1 VKNRTKNPYVPSER
15 QETIRQQ
22 LIAILENHTA
32 SIKELSGDVGVSI
45 KELYGHLEHI
55 QKTFNQGEQRLVTT
69 PAECRKCGFIFRKRD
84 RLTKPGKCP
93 VCRAESIREPF
104 FSIKIGHAK

>member
-1 VKNRTKNPYVPSER
+1 MKNRNKNPFVPSER

-22 LIAILENHTA
+22 LIAILENHTV
-32 SIKELSGDVGVSI
+32 SIKELSAEVGVST
-45 KELYGHLEHI
+45 KDLYGHLEHI
-55 QKTFNQGEQRLVTT
+55 QKTFSQGEDRLVTT

-104 FSIKIGHAK
+104 FSIKKGRAR